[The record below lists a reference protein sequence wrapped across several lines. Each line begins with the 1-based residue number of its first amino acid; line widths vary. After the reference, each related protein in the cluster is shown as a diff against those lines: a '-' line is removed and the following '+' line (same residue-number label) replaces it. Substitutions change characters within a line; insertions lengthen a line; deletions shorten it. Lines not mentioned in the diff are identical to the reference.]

1 MSQDVAPE
9 NAEKPLWGR
18 FRSEPRESE
27 YGMSYIELD
36 FAPER
41 DVTAT
46 VVFTAGGERMSQRGL
61 YRVKEGALFTDV
73 LNHGLPLRFELDGDE
88 LTIEDGK
95 EKIRYQRL
103 PAEDGA

>member
-1 MSQDVAPE
+1 MSHDEAPE

-18 FRSEPRESE
+18 FRSEERESE
-27 YGMSYIELD
+27 YGMSYIELT

-41 DVTAT
+41 DLTAT
-46 VVFTAGGERMSQRGL
+46 VVFTAGGERMSQTGL

-73 LNHGLPLRFELDGDE
+73 LNHGLPMRFELDGDE
-88 LTIEDGK
+88 LTLDDGK
-95 EKIRYQRL
+95 EQTRYQRR